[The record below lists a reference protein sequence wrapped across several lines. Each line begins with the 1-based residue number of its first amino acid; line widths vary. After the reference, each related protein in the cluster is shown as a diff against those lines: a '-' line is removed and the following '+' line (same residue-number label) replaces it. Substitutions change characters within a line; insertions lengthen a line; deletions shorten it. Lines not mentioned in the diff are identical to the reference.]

1 MMIMLKVLDPRT
13 YTSLGGRYDLLV
25 KYDVNAIPAL
35 ERYEMTYARGCCW
48 DVIQWLFNT
57 YEIISK
63 DNNKA
68 INGYTQVAIPYLAH
82 QAYVILEYKKKASK
96 CGMDAGSLFTTKD
109 LARQMELCFQN
120 FEDIQDI
127 APISPDLDDDL
138 AFPSADGFEVRKYVV
153 PQQYKR
159 K

>member
-1 MMIMLKVLDPRT
+1 
-13 YTSLGGRYDLLV
+13 
-25 KYDVNAIPAL
+25 
-35 ERYEMTYARGCCW
+35 
-48 DVIQWLFNT
+48 
-57 YEIISK
+57 
-63 DNNKA
+63 
-68 INGYTQVAIPYLAH
+68 
-82 QAYVILEYKKKASK
+82 
-96 CGMDAGSLFTTKD
+96 
-109 LARQMELCFQN
+109 MELCFQN

>member
-1 MMIMLKVLDPRT
+1 
-13 YTSLGGRYDLLV
+13 
-25 KYDVNAIPAL
+25 
-35 ERYEMTYARGCCW
+35 MTYARGCCW

-68 INGYTQVAIPYLAH
+68 INRYTQVAIPYLAH

-109 LARQMELCFQN
+109 VHYEGFRKADGALLPN